1 MSKLLCEAE
10 NSIVIK
16 PPAEGLTTPMVSFK
30 QSVLKVIAVTSLVF
44 IDLIGLLAALYLS
57 YYLRIHILP
66 QFFAIFPATM
76 PPELADKIYW
86 VLGVNILCLAY
97 AGIYSKRLPFWREI
111 KRLLGAIS
119 LGFILVLAA
128 VSLAKMGGEV
138 SRTVLVGAYII
149 ALFILPL
156 SRYLGKTILAQV
168 GIWKE
173 PLIIMGTGK
182 TGQIVAEALVNDKYL
197 GYTIAGFIT
206 DDNQRKKGSLKING
220 DKYPVLGR
228 FSDAAN
234 ILNSTGIRRVVV
246 AAPELPGPE
255 VVSLTNQL
263 QPYTRS
269 ILVVPDL
276 FGVPGIS
283 GEVDYFFDEQII
295 AFRTRNNL
303 ASGVNVVTK
312 RMFDL
317 IVGMVML
324 ILAAPLMLI
333 LALIIKLDSPGP
345 AIFSGNRI
353 GRDGIPFK
361 CYKFRTMYLDNDK
374 ILTEYLDKNPR
385 AREEWETFAKLRE
398 YDPRVTKS
406 GKWMRKFS
414 LDELPQLLNV
424 MKGDMSLVGARPYLP
439 REKEQMGVYADT
451 ILLANPGITG
461 LWQVSGRNE
470 IEFDGR
476 LRLEAWY
483 VRNWSLWLDISLLF
497 RTLGVVIGKKGAY

>member
-1 MSKLLCEAE
+1 MSKLICEAE
-10 NSIVIK
+10 NGIVIE
-16 PPAEGLTTPMVSFK
+16 PPVEGLTAPMVSFR
-30 QSVLKVIAVTSLVF
+30 QSVLKVIAVTSLVL
-44 IDLIGLLAALYLS
+44 IDIAGLLAALALS
-57 YYLRIHILP
+57 YHFRIHILP
-66 QFFAIFPATM
+66 GLFPAFPAAM

-97 AGIYSKRLPFWREI
+97 AGLYTKRLPFWREI
-111 KRLLGAIS
+111 KRMLGAVS
-119 LGFILVLAA
+119 LAFILVLAA
-128 VSLAKMGGEV
+128 VSLAKLGGEV

-149 ALFILPL
+149 TLFILPL
-156 SRYLGKTILAQV
+156 SRYLGKTILAKA

-173 PLIIMGTGK
+173 SLIIMGTGK
-182 TGQIVAEALVNDKYL
+182 TGQIVAEALANDKYL
-197 GYTIAGFIT
+197 GYTIAGFVS
-206 DDNQRKKGSLKING
+206 DDTQRKKRSLKLNG
-220 DKYPVLGR
+220 NKYPVLGR
-228 FSDAAN
+228 FTETPS
-234 ILNSTGIRRVVV
+234 ILNTTGIRRVVV
-246 AAPELPGPE
+246 AAPELPGHE
-255 VVSLTNQL
+255 LVALTNQL

-276 FGVPGIS
+276 FGIPGIS

-303 ASGVNVVTK
+303 ASRANIVTK
-312 RMFDL
+312 RLFDL
-317 IVGMVML
+317 FIGFIML
-324 ILAAPLMLI
+324 IPAAPLMLI

-345 AIFSGNRI
+345 AVFSGNRI
-353 GRDGIPFK
+353 GKGAKQFK
-361 CYKFRTMYLDNDK
+361 CYKFRTMYQENDK
-374 ILTEYLDKNPR
+374 ILEEYLEKNPK
-385 AREEWETFAKLRE
+385 AREEWETYAKLRE
-398 YDPRVTKS
+398 YDPRVTNS

-451 ILLANPGITG
+451 ILLGNPGITG

-470 IEFDGR
+470 IDFDGR

-497 RTLGVVIGKKGAY
+497 RTVGVVLGKKGAY

>member
-16 PPAEGLTTPMVSFK
+16 PPAEGLTGPMVSFK

-44 IDLIGLLAALYLS
+44 IDLVGLLAALSLS

-66 QFFAIFPATM
+66 QFFSIFPATM

-97 AGIYSKRLPFWREI
+97 AGLYSKRLPFWREI

-128 VSLAKMGGEV
+128 VSLAKLGGEV
-138 SRTVLVGAYII
+138 SRTVLVEAYII

-246 AAPELPGPE
+246 AAPELPGQE
-255 VVSLTNQL
+255 LVSLTNQL

-276 FGVPGIS
+276 FGIPGIS

-303 ASGVNVVTK
+303 ASGVNIVTK
-312 RMFDL
+312 RMFD
-317 IVGMVML
+317 IVVGFILL
-324 ILAAPLMLI
+324 ILLLPILLI
-333 LALIIKLDSPGP
+333 IALAIKLDSPGP
-345 AIFSGNRI
+345 VGFSHKRV
-353 GRDGIPFK
+353 GRGGREFN
-361 CYKFRTMYLDNDK
+361 CYKFRSMVANAQVVLAE
-374 ILTEYLDKNPR
+374 ILEKDPTLK
-385 AREEWETFAKLRE
+385 EEWERDFKLKN
-398 YDPRVTKS
+398 DPRVTRV
-406 GKWMRKFS
+406 GKILRKTS
-414 LDELPQLLNV
+414 LDELPQIFNV
-424 MKGDMSLVGARPYLP
+424 IKGEMSLVGPRPIVNDEIEKFGHYASDYFMVLP
-439 REKEQMGVYADT
+439 GM
-451 ILLANPGITG
+451 TG
-461 LWQVSGRNE
+461 LWGVSGRSDIDYDE
-470 IEFDGR
+470 R
-476 LRLEAWY
+476 VRLEAWY